1 MERSFIEYHLK
12 KVGIELWDSQM
23 RIVQFRLNNPN
34 YLNQLGGG
42 FKNILIGNDFY
53 QIKNLVTLLL
63 K

>member
-23 RIVQFRLNNPN
+23 RIVQYRLNNPN
-34 YLNQLGGG
+34 FQNQLGGG
-42 FKNILIGNDFY
+42 FKNILIGNDVY
-53 QIKNLVTLLL
+53 QIKNLLTLLL